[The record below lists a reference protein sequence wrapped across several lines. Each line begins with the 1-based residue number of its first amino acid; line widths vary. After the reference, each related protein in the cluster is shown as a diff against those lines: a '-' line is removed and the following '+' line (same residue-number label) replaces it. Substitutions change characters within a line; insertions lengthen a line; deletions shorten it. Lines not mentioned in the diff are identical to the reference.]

1 MLLDFDSILAWWMSV
16 FGDSAAWLLIFSGMM
31 ALVWFFYEGVRRG
44 FVKPKNEA
52 WERDKVS
59 RFLKVFVVLGIVLG
73 VIMVIT
79 AILTM
84 VKDIPPS
91 NAYRDALL
99 TNPDANSRGNH
110 FDWLTSIS
118 LLVLGLAMFIK
129 PLEDVPIAT
138 IIGLAVGGGVALLL
152 ALLIPTDLVSDK
164 TMKWVLVIVF
174 IVITSLVGAM
184 TKVWID
190 GIEGVAKFISWPPI
204 ALLIAAFCFIQGFAV
219 LLVGYSLFLFGA

>member
-1 MLLDFDSILAWWMSV
+1 MGTRQSV
-16 FGDSAAWLLIFSGMM
+16 S
-31 ALVWFFYEGVRRG
+31 
-44 FVKPKNEA
+44 
-52 WERDKVS
+52 
-59 RFLKVFVVLGIVLG
+59 FLKVFVVLGIVLG
-73 VIMVIT
+73 VIMVST

-91 NAYRDALL
+91 FEYRD
-99 TNPDANSRGNH
+99 NPGTNSRGNH

-129 PLEDVPIAT
+129 PLEDVPLAT
-138 IIGLAVGGGVALLL
+138 IIGLVGGAGVALLL
-152 ALLIPTDLVSDK
+152 AFLTPTDLISDT
-164 TMKWVLVIVF
+164 TMKWVLIIVF

-204 ALLIAAFCFIQGFAV
+204 ALFISAFCFIQGFAV
-219 LLVGYSLFLFGA
+219 LFVGYSLVLFGA

>member
-1 MLLDFDSILAWWMSV
+1 MGTRQSV
-16 FGDSAAWLLIFSGMM
+16 S
-31 ALVWFFYEGVRRG
+31 
-44 FVKPKNEA
+44 
-52 WERDKVS
+52 
-59 RFLKVFVVLGIVLG
+59 FLKVFVVLGIVLG
-73 VIMVIT
+73 VIMVST

-91 NAYRDALL
+91 FEYRD
-99 TNPDANSRGNH
+99 NPGTNSRDNH

-129 PLEDVPIAT
+129 PLEDVPLAT
-138 IIGLAVGGGVALLL
+138 IIGLVAGAGVALLL
-152 ALLIPTDLVSDK
+152 AFLIPTDLISDT
-164 TMKWVLVIVF
+164 TMKWVLIIVF

-204 ALLIAAFCFIQGFAV
+204 ALFISAFCFIQGFAV
-219 LLVGYSLFLFGA
+219 LLVGYSLVLFGA